1 MHLAKHLCGKPLSP
15 LRPLFAKILS
25 TLPLELLTGWGQAE
39 SFAADHSTSTLP
51 LRPIYWALLPLQ
63 FTAQGGVNGD
73 MLQHLSHRWVVCT
86 AQTAWPSIKEGPLRT
101 AECQVP
107 LPAHL
112 HQPFHWSPAEG
123 GSCLLLHWP
132 SEQVPTRL
140 ADGARVAYDTLPAMK
155 RETCLLSAS
164 EKIHSNFLS

>member
-15 LRPLFAKILS
+15 LRPLSAKILS

-39 SFAADHSTSTLP
+39 SFAADHCTSPATK
-51 LRPIYWALLPLQ
+51 AHLLGFAPSSVHCP
-63 FTAQGGVNGD
+63 GGVNGD

-86 AQTAWPSIKEGPLRT
+86 VQTAWPSIKEGPPRT

-112 HQPFHWSPAEG
+112 HHPFHGALPRGGPARSSTGHLNKSQHDWQMEQEW
-123 GSCLLLHWP
+123 LVTP
-132 SEQVPTRL
+132 SLQ
-140 ADGARVAYDTLPAMK
+140 
-155 RETCLLSAS
+155 
-164 EKIHSNFLS
+164 